1 MKNFKYKLNQ
11 LIRKK
16 KVGLSPLCTEY
27 LSSLRSQLE
36 ELSSYDYSLAEISTR
51 EYEESANTSLA
62 EFINLFRSGSID
74 KFPIPSPNSK
84 FEEFS
89 NLRAKKQEIASAI
102 NDHNETLT
110 LINLANKLDK
120 ELPEPAKKNNSYV
133 KELEK
138 EYPAFFDEDSG
149 NSTKQG
155 LKEIEDYICGEKK
168 SLNSELSR
176 VDHDM
181 KKLLPESDKDNEM
194 SKNPSKR
201 AVSESDDYTQPSSK
215 KISRSED
222 NDNNR
227 SDPSQSNEGTSQSD
241 VGTSQSDVGTSQSDV
256 GTSQSDVGSF

>member
-1 MKNFKYKLNQ
+1 M
-11 LIRKK
+11 
-16 KVGLSPLCTEY
+16 
-27 LSSLRSQLE
+27 
-36 ELSSYDYSLAEISTR
+36 
-51 EYEESANTSLA
+51 
-62 EFINLFRSGSID
+62 
-74 KFPIPSPNSK
+74 PSPNSK

-89 NLRAKKQEIASAI
+89 NLREKKQEITSAI

-120 ELPEPAKKNNSYV
+120 ELPEPAKKNNTYV

-138 EYPAFFDEDSG
+138 EYPTFFDEDSG

-155 LKEIEDYICGEKK
+155 LKEIEEYIHGEKK

-181 KKLLPESDKDNEM
+181 KKLLPESDKESEM

-215 KISRSED
+215 KVSRSED
-222 NDNNR
+222 KDNNS
-227 SDPSQSNEGTSQSD
+227 SDPSQNNEGTSQSD
-241 VGTSQSDVGTSQSDV
+241 VG
-256 GTSQSDVGSF
+256 